1 MAKVTIKNI
10 TNARSN
16 IVKTFERIK
25 KNPFLLRE
33 IGDATVDYIV
43 RTNQAGKSPQSGR
56 SHGSLSQSWIE
67 RRKYLE
73 KFNQTDQMYLGSR
86 RSNVTFSGNL
96 MRAIRK
102 YDIKSSDG
110 VVDINPEGEH
120 PGYRTAKK
128 PGKPVE
134 YKKLL
139 TYLADQG
146 RVVLFINEVLV
157 KRINVI
163 VKTFIRKQI
172 IRNRF

>member
-10 TNARSN
+10 TNARAN
-16 IVKTFERIK
+16 IVKTFDKIK
-25 KNPFLLRE
+25 KNPFLLKE

-56 SHGSLSQSWIE
+56 SHGSLSDSWME

-73 KFNQTDQMYLGSR
+73 KFNQTDQMYLGNR

-102 YDIKSSDG
+102 YEINRSEG
-110 VVDINPEGEH
+110 TVDISPEGYH

-128 PGKPVE
+128 PGRRVE
-134 YKKLL
+134 YRKLL

-146 RVVLFINEVLV
+146 RVVLFINESLV

-172 IRNRF
+172 IKNRF